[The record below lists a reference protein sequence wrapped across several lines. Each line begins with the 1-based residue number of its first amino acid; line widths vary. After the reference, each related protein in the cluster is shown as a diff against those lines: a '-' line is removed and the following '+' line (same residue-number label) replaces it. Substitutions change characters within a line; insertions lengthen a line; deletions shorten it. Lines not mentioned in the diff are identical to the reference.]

1 MYIFNRMGTAAPGKL
16 PEATAGAIAAAAMA
30 SEVSGV
36 DVYAWAVRF
45 GAPGGS
51 FNWSARF
58 ETQSELHAATAKL
71 AADAAYVEMSM
82 ALAANFAGPSQDGLG
97 RLVAGTPAESP
108 SAFYAITTASMAAG
122 KYAEAVAFG
131 ARMQEFVNA
140 ETGMPTAFL
149 TATYGGFADVT
160 WLTGADSMDDIDALA
175 GFEATNAR
183 YHEMVQEAGGLF
195 IDGSGQNGLIEKI
208 N

>member
-1 MYIFNRMGTAAPGKL
+1 MYIFNRMATAAPGKL
-16 PEATAGAIAAAAMA
+16 PEAAAGAVAAAAMA

-36 DVYAWAVRF
+36 DVHAWAVRF
-45 GAPGGS
+45 GAPSGS

-58 ETQSELHAATAKL
+58 ETQADLHTATAKL
-71 AADAAYVEMSM
+71 AADAAYMEVST
-82 ALAANFAGPSQDGLG
+82 ALSANFAGPSQDGLG
-97 RLVAGTPAESP
+97 RLVSGTPREEPSP
-108 SAFYAITTASMAAG
+108 FYALTMASMAAG

-131 ARMQEFVNA
+131 ARVQEYISA

-149 TATYGGFADVT
+149 TASYGGFADVS

-175 GFEATNAR
+175 DFEATNSG
-183 YHEMVQEAGGLF
+183 YHDLVHEAAGLF